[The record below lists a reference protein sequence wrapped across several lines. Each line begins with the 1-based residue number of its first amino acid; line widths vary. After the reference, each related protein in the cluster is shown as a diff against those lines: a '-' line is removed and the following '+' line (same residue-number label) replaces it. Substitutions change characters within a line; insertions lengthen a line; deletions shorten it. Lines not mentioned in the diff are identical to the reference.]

1 MLFQDFLRKCDGET
15 KAIIRTFISVS
26 FASLNRLGTY
36 AGDICITTKDDNKLD
51 DRAITFLF
59 LLITC
64 LKKNESLK
72 ELLNKHGI
80 NENVIDE
87 NYSFSK
93 VTKDQLKKWTFNYVL
108 FDEDM
113 ERGFCSLSGSFIK
126 AYCDN
131 SKSVICMER
140 ILYRYLKNEINNYR
154 SLDYPLDVLMSDE
167 FLEELLDSAE
177 SKENNLNYSSLSSQ
191 PSGGRKKIDIPFGN
205 ILTQQEFKYNP
216 LVGRTKELRKMSAFL
231 MDDEK
236 SLIIYGSPGTGKTTL
251 IKGLA
256 YNIQKKN
263 VPDTF
268 RDKEIIE
275 VSASELISG
284 CSYVGMVEEKLL
296 GIIKKLIENENSI
309 LFIDEIHTLMGL
321 GRGSNSNNDVSNILK
336 PYLGDGRIKIVGA
349 TTTDEYK
356 IIKND
361 GAFSRRFNNLYL
373 PDLTDEEIL
382 NLLLVTSDR
391 FRENKQISINYDDN
405 TKKNLLSSILNLS
418 KSAIEKL
425 NLSKYNPDFALT
437 LLRMCYDFAA
447 LDGKKYLDAD
457 YIIEGINNEDSLN
470 DELKEEFK
478 NDVYTITKK

>member
-1 MLFQDFLRKCDGET
+1 MLLQDFKKKCDKETRRIITHFLSVCEGSINGLGNIASNVTIETNSGEQLSD
-15 KAIIRTFISVS
+15 RDVVFI
-26 FASLNRLGTY
+26 
-36 AGDICITTKDDNKLD
+36 
-51 DRAITFLF
+51 F
-59 LLITC
+59 LLIIC
-64 LKKNESLK
+64 IENSDDLK
-72 ELLNKHGI
+72 ELLSKHGLTKKI
-80 NENVIDE
+80 IEE
-87 NYSFSK
+87 EFKFSK
-93 VTKDQLKKWTFNYVL
+93 DAKESLKTFTSKYIYNEE
-108 FDEDM
+108 FQ
-113 ERGFCSLSGSFIK
+113 ERGFCNLWGGIIK

-131 SKSVICMER
+131 SMSVICIER
-140 ILYRYLKNEINNYR
+140 ILYNYLKKYTFC
-154 SLDYPLDVLMSDE
+154 YPLNKLNSDE

-236 SLIIYGSPGTGKTTL
+236 SLIIYGSAGTGKTTL

-256 YNIQKKN
+256 YNIQN
-263 VPDTF
+263 RDVPDTF
-268 RDKEIIE
+268 LDKEIIE

-321 GRGSNSNNDVSNILK
+321 GRGSHSNNDVSNILK

-373 PDLTDEEIL
+373 PDLTDDEML

-391 FRENKQISINYDDN
+391 FAENKQISINYDDN
-405 TKKNLLSSILNLS
+405 IKKNLLRAVLNLS
-418 KSAIEKL
+418 KRAIEKL

-437 LLRMCYDFAA
+437 LLRMGYDFAA

-470 DELKEEFK
+470 DELKEDFK
-478 NDVYTITKK
+478 NDVYIITKK

>member
-1 MLFQDFLRKCDGET
+1 MLLQDFKKKCDKETSKIVAHFLSVCEGSSNRIGTFLGNITIET
-15 KAIIRTFISVS
+15 KKRKALSD
-26 FASLNRLGTY
+26 Y
-36 AGDICITTKDDNKLD
+36 CIM
-51 DRAITFLF
+51 FLF
-59 LLITC
+59 LLIVC
-64 LKKNESLK
+64 MKNSNDLKQLLAKHGLTIDLIGEEFIFSKEVTNKLK
-72 ELLNKHGI
+72 EYVSKY
-80 NENVIDE
+80 EA
-87 NYSFSK
+87 NYEW
-93 VTKDQLKKWTFNYVL
+93 Q
-108 FDEDM
+108 EM
-113 ERGFCSLSGSFIK
+113 AFCNLYGGLIK
-126 AYCDN
+126 GYCDN
-131 SKSVICMER
+131 SKSVICIER
-140 ILYRYLKNEINNYR
+140 ILYNYIKNEMINNR
-154 SLDYPLDVLMSDE
+154 PFSYPLSILNED
-167 FLEELLDSAE
+167 ELLKDLLHAAE
-177 SKENNLNYSSLSSQ
+177 AKENNMNYTSF
-191 PSGGRKKIDIPFGN
+191 SGSTKKLDIPFGN
-205 ILTQQEFKYNP
+205 VLTKENFKYNP

-256 YNIQKKN
+256 YNIQNKN

-268 RDKEIIE
+268 LNKEIVE

-284 CSYVGMVEEKLL
+284 CSLVGMVEERLL

-321 GRGSNSNNDVSNILK
+321 GQGSNSNNDVSNILK

-373 PDLTDEEIL
+373 PDLTDDEIL

-391 FRENKQISINYDDN
+391 FAEKKQISINYDDDV
-405 TKKNLLSSILNLS
+405 KKDLLGAVLNLS
-418 KSAIEKL
+418 KKAIEKL

-447 LDGKKYLDAD
+447 LDGRKYLDAD
-457 YIIEGINNEDSLN
+457 YMIEGISNEDALN

-478 NDVYTITKK
+478 NDVYRITKK

>member
-1 MLFQDFLRKCDGET
+1 MLQDFLRKCDEDT
-15 KAIIRTFISVS
+15 KEVIVS
-26 FASLNRLGTY
+26 FITVSEASINRIGIYANEIYITKKDGTNL
-36 AGDICITTKDDNKLD
+36 DNYG
-51 DRAITFLF
+51 ITFMY

-64 LKKNESLK
+64 LRKNEMLK
-72 ELLNKHGI
+72 ELLNNYGI
-80 NENVIDE
+80 SEDVIIKY
-87 NYSFSK
+87 YSFSK
-93 VTKDQLKKWTFNYVL
+93 NTKENLEEYSNMMLSY
-108 FDEDM
+108 ECM
-113 ERGFCSLSGSFIK
+113 EKGFCNLPGFFVK
-126 AYCDN
+126 GYCDN
-131 SKSVICMER
+131 RKSVICIER
-140 ILYRYLKNEINNYR
+140 ILYRYLKNEKCENRI
-154 SLDYPLDVLMSDE
+154 LDYPLNTLMSDE
-167 FLEELLDSAE
+167 FLEELLHVAE
-177 SKENNLNYSSLSSQ
+177 AKENNKNYISSTGSN
-191 PSGGRKKIDIPFGN
+191 KKLEIPFGN
-205 ILTQQEFKYNP
+205 VLTRQEFKYNP

-256 YNIQKKN
+256 YNIQNKN

-268 RDKEIIE
+268 LNKEIVE

-284 CSYVGMVEEKLL
+284 CSLVGMVEERLL

-321 GRGSNSNNDVSNILK
+321 GQGSHSNNDVSNILK

-373 PDLTDEEIL
+373 PDLTDHEML
-382 NLLLVTSDR
+382 NLLLITSNR
-391 FRENKQISINYDDN
+391 FAENKQISINYDDN
-405 TKKNLLSSILNLS
+405 TKNDLLRAILNLS
-418 KSAIEKL
+418 KRAIEKL

-437 LLRMCYDFAA
+437 LLRMGYDFAA

-478 NDVYTITKK
+478 NSVYKITKK